1 MLDKE
6 LWQKYRIK
14 KLSLK
19 EKSIVIVITW
29 MNSSEFFLCSNSD
42 KCDKNIA
49 SVFKRQ
55 RKNGRIKIFD
65 SVQHKGKVHL
75 F

>member
-19 EKSIVIVITW
+19 EKLIVIVITW
-29 MNSSEFFLCSNSD
+29 MNFF
-42 KCDKNIA
+42 
-49 SVFKRQ
+49 FM
-55 RKNGRIKIFD
+55 
-65 SVQHKGKVHL
+65 
-75 F
+75 

>member
-29 MNSSEFFLCSNSD
+29 MNSSEFFFYVVILINVKRILQVCSKD
-42 KCDKNIA
+42 K
-49 SVFKRQ
+49 
-55 RKNGRIKIFD
+55 GRMEE
-65 SVQHKGKVHL
+65 
-75 F
+75 

>member
-29 MNSSEFFLCSNSD
+29 VKSSEFFLTPAQTS
-42 KCDKNIA
+42 
-49 SVFKRQ
+49 F
-55 RKNGRIKIFD
+55 
-65 SVQHKGKVHL
+65 
-75 F
+75 

>member
-19 EKSIVIVITW
+19 EKLIVIVITW
-29 MNSSEFFLCSNSD
+29 MNSSEFFYVVILINVTRILQVCSKD
-42 KCDKNIA
+42 K
-49 SVFKRQ
+49 R
-55 RKNGRIKIFD
+55 RMEE
-65 SVQHKGKVHL
+65 
-75 F
+75 

>member
-19 EKSIVIVITW
+19 EKLIVIVITW

-55 RKNGRIKIFD
+55 RKNGRIKIF
-65 SVQHKGKVHL
+65 
-75 F
+75 

>member
-19 EKSIVIVITW
+19 EKLIVTVITW
-29 MNSSEFFLCSNSD
+29 MNSSEFFYVVILINVTRILQVCSKD
-42 KCDKNIA
+42 K
-49 SVFKRQ
+49 
-55 RKNGRIKIFD
+55 GRMEE
-65 SVQHKGKVHL
+65 
-75 F
+75 

>member
-19 EKSIVIVITW
+19 EKLIVIVITW
-29 MNSSEFFLCSNSD
+29 MNSSEFFFYVVILINVTRILQVCSKD
-42 KCDKNIA
+42 K
-49 SVFKRQ
+49 
-55 RKNGRIKIFD
+55 GRMEE
-65 SVQHKGKVHL
+65 
-75 F
+75 

>member
-55 RKNGRIKIFD
+55 SMNFYGRI
-65 SVQHKGKVHL
+65 V
-75 F
+75 